1 MGKTFPIWFRISYG
15 ERNAARSRAVRP
27 RSQRLWSLGA
37 VGGLLIGLSIL
48 IVGDRFVGHGL
59 RLLGALITAGG
70 LLCAVV
76 RFAGKE

>member
-1 MGKTFPIWFRISYG
+1 V
-15 ERNAARSRAVRP
+15 RS

-37 VGGLLIGLSIL
+37 VAGIAIGLSML
-48 IVGDRFVGHGL
+48 IVGDRFGRHGL

-76 RFAGKE
+76 RFAGKD

>member
-1 MGKTFPIWFRISYG
+1 
-15 ERNAARSRAVRP
+15 V

-37 VGGLLIGLSIL
+37 VAGIAIGLSML
-48 IVGDRFVGHGL
+48 IVGDRFGRHGL

-76 RFAGKE
+76 RFAGKD

>member
-1 MGKTFPIWFRISYG
+1 M
-15 ERNAARSRAVRP
+15 RS

-37 VGGLLIGLSIL
+37 IAGVVIGLSML
-48 IVGDRFVGHGL
+48 IVGERFGRHGL

-76 RFAGKE
+76 CFAGKD

>member
-1 MGKTFPIWFRISYG
+1 M
-15 ERNAARSRAVRP
+15 RS

-37 VGGLLIGLSIL
+37 VAGLLIGLSLL
-48 IVGDRFVGHGL
+48 IVGDRSGGHGF

-76 RFAGKE
+76 RFAGKD